1 MIVHEIKHNNMQ
13 GSVDYLFR
21 KAQNDPVK
29 TGRHYKHALQY
40 TKDEFLLSLN
50 QLISMREDKTKRSS
64 KMNNQIKHLVIG
76 CHPDDRSKFESQRD
90 ELLKELFNALNI
102 EPENHL
108 LNVFIHNDTKQP
120 HMHVLFSRIGE
131 DLTIFN
137 EGNLRWRMME
147 FSESISKKYGF
158 TYESKKPQIT
168 FTEKDFYRPTERT
181 SLLKLIDY
189 AIKDAHSQDRFFNIL
204 KEHGVYHR
212 ISNDK
217 IIYLTPNP
225 NVVPEDQ
232 MGSLIQDAKARTE
245 SRDDL
250 VKELKKFGI
259 RIKWDDNGKETTTL
273 ERYKGWSENNLP
285 KAAKLKYLQTAIEN
299 SRLDPTLQQ
308 ARKQIIEGIEN
319 CKTIG
324 DISKLLPDAKMRYKI
339 VKNRVEDISFE
350 FDDHFIRLHEAF
362 VGNVETGIYEASK
375 PMDIPIIFQPSF
387 YDQLNNDFEEE
398 LQKRR
403 AKKYGGRSKMIG
415 PINKGMSR

>member
-29 TGRHYKHALQY
+29 TGRYFKHALQSN
-40 TKDEFLLSLN
+40 KDEFLFSLN
-50 QLISMREDKTKRSS
+50 QLISMREDKTKRAS

-90 ELLKELFNALNI
+90 ELLQELLNELKI

-147 FSESISKKYGF
+147 FSENISKKYGF
-158 TYESKKPQIT
+158 TYENDKPQIT

-189 AIKDAHSQDRFFNIL
+189 AIKDAYSEDRFFDIL
-204 KEHGVYHR
+204 KEHGVHHR
-212 ISNDK
+212 ISKDK

-225 NVVPEDQ
+225 DVVSEDETD
-232 MGSLIQDAKARTE
+232 SLVKEAKSRTE

-250 VKELKKFGI
+250 QKELKKFGI
-259 RIKWDDNGKETTTL
+259 RIKWDDNGKEITTL
-273 ERYKGWSENNLP
+273 ERYKGWSERNLP
-285 KAAKLKYLQTAIEN
+285 KAAKKKYLKTAIEN
-299 SRLDPTLQQ
+299 SSLDPLIQQ
-308 ARKQIIEGIEN
+308 SRKRIIDGIEK
-319 CKTIG
+319 CKTLG
-324 DISKLLPDAKMRYKI
+324 DIERLLPEAKMRYKI
-339 VKNRVEDISFE
+339 IGKRVEDISFE
-350 FDDHFIRLHEAF
+350 FEDHFIRLHEAF
-362 VGNVETGIYEASK
+362 ISDVETGTYEASR
-375 PMDIPIIFQPSF
+375 PMDIPIIFQPSL
-387 YDQLNNDFEEE
+387 YDQLNNEFEEE
-398 LQKRR
+398 LQKKR
-403 AKKYGGRSKMIG
+403 AKKYGRRSKMIG
-415 PINKGMSR
+415 VKAQFRL